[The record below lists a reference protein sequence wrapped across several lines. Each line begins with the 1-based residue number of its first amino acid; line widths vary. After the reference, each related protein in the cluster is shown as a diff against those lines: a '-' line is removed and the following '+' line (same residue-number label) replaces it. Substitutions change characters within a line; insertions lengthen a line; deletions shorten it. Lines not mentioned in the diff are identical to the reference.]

1 MAGEHG
7 GGSHEHSAQ
16 NIIGE
21 VKPVKLLFDVLDK
34 TIDGVF
40 ATPVAQ
46 AGLDVTTKTGED
58 LLPHMVGLGSTING
72 GGGGHK
78 K

>member
-46 AGLDVTTKTGED
+46 A
-58 LLPHMVGLGSTING
+58 
-72 GGGGHK
+72 
-78 K
+78 